1 LSAKGAGLIGGIIFG
16 LSGFLQLLAIFL
28 WSDPSEYLLA
38 IIWGCGF
45 FAGLLISS
53 GMSGIGSRGNDLYV
67 WGGLLLAGMVSMAVT
82 EYLRDID
89 PTIVGVSVVSAVLAF
104 VGIFLA
110 TAPKGSRY

>member
-16 LSGFLQLLAIFL
+16 LSGFLQLLAIFFFFF
-28 WSDPSEYLLA
+28 SSEYLLA
-38 IIWGCGF
+38 VIWGCGF